1 MITSQFI
8 TAPKRTVDALS
19 LEGTEMT
26 EAVVVHNHPMEN
38 GEALSFGRDDFD
50 VMREYGDIRRFVAV
64 NEE

>member
-1 MITSQFI
+1 M
-8 TAPKRTVDALS
+8 S